1 MSLEDDRFDDDAFER
16 IISIDPTT
24 ECARISHKPVPY
36 SDSGSSS
43 GGYMQ
48 NGGEMNIE
56 RLAQYAIQEFKEF
69 SESSRSE
76 FSESSRS
83 EFSESSRS
91 EEPSTVNEYS
101 IFVFCKLIIFIEI
114 LSILRDFIN
123 EEMKK
128 GVSQKHYIPPIIPY
142 IIYCINEHLTSTSVI
157 LAYFRSI
164 FGGTL
169 KEQTATAVCAGLAG
183 YSATYLPLF
192 INLLYN
198 FIQTGSTN
206 VKYAIDFVGAYMP
219 APVASLVSNYASFSG
234 VIAIGFILYGI
245 VKNSSRM
252 EPDARI
258 ISSLKSITQK
268 DTLFHSVLNFFLD
281 MSPIRVGMKF
291 PSSIKAWFV
300 YLKGKIRPDP
310 NKTSDM
316 IMNTFIK
323 ANDINSD
330 ELIEFSG
337 SLKTI
342 MECVYDRIKTENPG
356 DDKKLQGFFTSYY
369 FGIERKF
376 NSNLESLKGDLK
388 DHALTLFEKT
398 RNPKKQRTI
407 DGGSKRKGK
416 GTRYQKV
423 TVKHKR
429 INKKRNT
436 KNKKSRARRQKN

>member
-1 MSLEDDRFDDDAFER
+1 MSLENVFHQ

-24 ECARISHKPVPY
+24 ECARTSRQSVPY
-36 SDSGSSS
+36 SGSGSGS

-48 NGGEMNIE
+48 NGGKMNIE
-56 RLAQYAIQEFKEF
+56 RLANYAIHQFKEF
-69 SESSRSE
+69 SG
-76 FSESSRS
+76 
-83 EFSESSRS
+83 SSRS

-123 EEMKK
+123 EEMKE
-128 GVSQKHYIPPIIPY
+128 GVSQEHYIPPIIPY
-142 IIYCINEHLTSTSVI
+142 IIDCINEHLTSTSVI

-198 FIQTGSTN
+198 FIHTGCTN

-219 APVASLVSNYASFSG
+219 APVAAVVSNYASFSG

-245 VKNSSRM
+245 GRNSRRT

-268 DTLFHSVLNFFLD
+268 DTLYHSVLNFFLD
-281 MSPIRVGMKF
+281 MSPIRAGMRI

-323 ANDINSD
+323 ANDINS
-330 ELIEFSG
+330 EQLIEFSG

-342 MECVYDRIKTENPG
+342 MTCIFNRIETDNPG
-356 DDKKLQGFFTSYY
+356 DVGQLHDFFTSYY
-369 FGIERKF
+369 NGIDRKF
-376 NSNLESLKGDLK
+376 NSNLESLKGYLK

-398 RNPKKQRTI
+398 KKSKKHHSI
-407 DGGSKRKGK
+407 GGGSKRK
-416 GTRYQKV
+416 RNRNRKV
-423 TVKHKR
+423 TIKHKR
-429 INKKRNT
+429 INKKRSI
-436 KNKKSRARRQKN
+436 KNKNFTRK

>member
-1 MSLEDDRFDDDAFER
+1 MSLENDRFGDDAFER

-24 ECARISHKPVPY
+24 ECARISRRSVPY
-36 SDSGSSS
+36 SGTGS

-56 RLAQYAIQEFKEF
+56 RLANYAIHQFKEY
-69 SESSRSE
+69 SGSSRG
-76 FSESSRS
+76 
-83 EFSESSRS
+83 

-123 EEMKK
+123 EEMKE
-128 GVSQKHYIPPIIPY
+128 GVSQEHYIPPIIRY
-142 IIYCINEHLTSTSVI
+142 IIDCINIHLTSTSVI

-192 INLLYN
+192 INLLFN
-198 FIQTGSTN
+198 FIHTGCTN

-219 APVASLVSNYASFSG
+219 APVAAVVSNYASFSG
-234 VIAIGFILYGI
+234 IIAIGFILYGI
-245 VKNSSRM
+245 GRNSSRM
-252 EPDARI
+252 EPDAHI

-268 DTLFHSVLNFFLD
+268 DTLYHSVLNFFLD
-281 MSPIRVGMKF
+281 MSPIRAGMRF
-291 PSSIKAWFV
+291 PSNVKSWFV
-300 YLKGKIRPDP
+300 YLKDKIRPDP
-310 NKTSDM
+310 DKTTDM

-323 ANDINSD
+323 ANDINS
-330 ELIEFSG
+330 EQLIKFSG

-342 MECVYDRIKTENPG
+342 MECVYDQICIDNPG
-356 DDKKLQGFFTSYY
+356 DVDKVDSFFTSYY
-369 FGIERKF
+369 AGIDRKF

-398 RNPKKQRTI
+398 KKSKKHHSI
-407 DGGSKRKGK
+407 GGGSKRN
-416 GTRYQKV
+416 RNRKV
-423 TVKHKR
+423 TIKHKR
-429 INKKRNT
+429 INKKRSI
-436 KNKKSRARRQKN
+436 KNKNFTRK

>member
-1 MSLEDDRFDDDAFER
+1 MSLVIVFDQ
-16 IISIDPTT
+16 IISINSTT
-24 ECARISHKPVPY
+24 ECARISSQPVPY
-36 SDSGSSS
+36 SGTGSGS

-56 RLAQYAIQEFKEF
+56 RLAQYAIQKFK
-69 SESSRSE
+69 
-76 FSESSRS
+76 

-123 EEMKK
+123 KEMKK
-128 GVSQKHYIPPIIPY
+128 GVSQKHYIPRIIEY
-142 IIYCINEHLTSTSVI
+142 IIDCINEHLTSTSVI

-192 INLLYN
+192 INLLFN
-198 FIQTGSTN
+198 FIQTGCTN

-219 APVASLVSNYASFSG
+219 SPVAAVVSNYASFSG

-245 VKNSSRM
+245 GKNSSRM

-258 ISSLKSITQK
+258 ISSLKSITKK

-281 MSPIRVGMKF
+281 MSPIHVGMKF

-300 YLKGKIRPDP
+300 YLKGKIRPDDP
-310 NKTSDM
+310 NKISDM

-342 MECVYDRIKTENPG
+342 MTCIFKRIETEHPS
-356 DDKKLQGFFTSYY
+356 DVKQLHDFFTSYY
-369 FGIERKF
+369 FGIDRKF
-376 NSNLESLKGDLK
+376 ISNLESLNLESLKGDLK
-388 DHALTLFEKT
+388 DNALSLFDQI
-398 RNPKKQRTI
+398 KKSSEHPSI
-407 DGGSKRKGK
+407 GGGSKRKGK